1 MKFFLKYVKLIN
13 LLLSKKMGRKKNKWI
28 KKTLNFYKFIFK
40 FESPYKVIIDGN
52 FAAIALNK
60 KFELKTSLEKL
71 LDEKVILIIPSCIF
85 KEIQSLESKI
95 PGLLRLLSQYKIEQ
109 CKHNPMN
116 PTNCIRDYIGKKN
129 NSKYFVATQDN
140 FLRVQL
146 RKVPGVP
153 LIFFEQNMLLMD
165 KPSRISIEA
174 SERRENLKEDPK
186 QKEKKSLNEKKD
198 EISNF
203 LLEEFKS
210 SKYYKQKQEEFKL
223 NKLMGKIRKKAKGP
237 NPLSVK
243 KKQSYYIQREKDFE
257 YKKKIGLIKEG
268 NIRNEINLDENEDI
282 DINGNNINN
291 NNAYTQK
298 NEFKKEDIKIDNN
311 KQTNFLKKKR
321 KRKHKKGK
329 KIEYN

>member
-1 MKFFLKYVKLIN
+1 
-13 LLLSKKMGRKKNKWI
+13 MGRRKDKWI
-28 KKTLNFYKFIFK
+28 KKTLNFYRFVFK
-40 FESPYKVIIDGN
+40 FDSPYKVIIDGN
-52 FAAIALNK
+52 FAAMALNK
-60 KFELKTSLEKL
+60 KFEMKSSLEKF

-85 KEIQSLESKI
+85 KEVQSIESKI
-95 PGLLRLLSQYKIEQ
+95 PGLLKLLSQYKIEQ
-109 CKHNPMN
+109 CKHNLLT

-146 RKVPGVP
+146 RKIPGVP

-186 QKEKKSLNEKKD
+186 QKEKKILSEKKD

-203 LLEEFKS
+203 LVEEFKN
-210 SKYYKQKQEEFKL
+210 SKYYKQKQEEFKI

-243 KKQSYYIQREKDFE
+243 KKKSYYIQKEKDFE
-257 YKKKIGLIKEG
+257 YKKKMGLIKDN
-268 NIRNEINLDENEDI
+268 NINNEINLKENEEGI
-282 DINGNNINN
+282 DNDNIDKNNNEQKLSKNNKEDNIINNYEENN
-291 NNAYTQK
+291 NN
-298 NEFKKEDIKIDNN
+298 
-311 KQTNFLKKKR
+311 NFLKKKR
-321 KRKHKKGK
+321 KRRHKKRK
-329 KIEYN
+329 NVE